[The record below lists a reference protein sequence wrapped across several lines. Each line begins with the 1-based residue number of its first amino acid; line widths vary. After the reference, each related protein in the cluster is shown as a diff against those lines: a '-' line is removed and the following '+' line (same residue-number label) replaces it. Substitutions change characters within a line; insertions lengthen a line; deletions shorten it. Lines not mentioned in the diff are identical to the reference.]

1 MNWFHTLRLKVLAI
15 LVAAALAAI
24 GILSVVAIPAWPV
37 VVGVVAAAALAVNST
52 ASRLSQA
59 TCWSCG
65 IDIAAQP
72 VGEHGVAC
80 PDCGAV
86 NQPVPQL
93 AAKNSDDDDRA

>member
-1 MNWFHTLRLKVLAI
+1 VNWFHTLRLKVLAI

-24 GILSVVAIPAWPV
+24 GILSVAALPAWPV
-37 VVGVVAAAALAVNST
+37 VVGAVAAAALAVNST

-72 VGEHGVAC
+72 VGEHGATC

-86 NQPVPQL
+86 NQPPKL
-93 AAKNSDDDDRA
+93 ARAESDPDARA